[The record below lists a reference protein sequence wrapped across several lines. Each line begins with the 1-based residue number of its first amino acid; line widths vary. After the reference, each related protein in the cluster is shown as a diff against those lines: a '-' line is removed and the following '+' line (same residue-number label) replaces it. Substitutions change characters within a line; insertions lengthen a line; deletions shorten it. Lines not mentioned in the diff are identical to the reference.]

1 MRHLATRA
9 VATALLLLLAA
20 ATDLRSA
27 VVLFHKSNAG
37 GEVVA
42 HPAAESKKALAVDLS
57 ALSGTNRLGV
67 AAERLAPGHYRV
79 TLLTRL
85 HQPAADDDLSRL
97 NLELTLNGSP
107 KGVAARRQLAWTQFN
122 SATNRFTP
130 IELEL
135 TVTTPFA
142 PTFDFAWQQAAVSTK
157 VRAKP
162 IRSIKIPT
170 SPDSPGGSSKK
181 KKNDD
186 DLIAELAVDSKGI
199 PLSAVDYPAL
209 IVERATIEPVSR
221 SQWLEAVHPR
231 FVHIYPAQENPI
243 EVSVR
248 NFENRAVTATVELEI
263 RAGLEEQ
270 LHTAS
275 QQITLAANGTNT
287 CRFPWTAGQ
296 REFGHEARVRLV
308 VDGQSVHTAS
318 DFFSVSFPVWKTA
331 IQGSGF
337 ITWVGREQDFP
348 RHVAANRAHYV
359 NVEEAFSWQPSSW
372 TDLLPEGED
381 WWTGQGSFH
390 NSRAGLETWMGL
402 SHSNGIKMITYLW
415 PTASGPTGL
424 KWARENPDLVAQSG
438 VGWGGEFFDVED
450 LRLHD
455 VTAADHRLWRLRSG
469 IWNYVGVDRGL
480 LRGLDAGFDQV
491 IASAKKFG
499 WDGVRFDT
507 PPSWG
512 AMDAAEL
519 HADFRGANAE
529 ALMQKLVP
537 EYFAQTT
544 GQWSAEAVSTRNIR
558 YARHKLRGA
567 LPQFAIS
574 SNWGMD
580 LTTANPVQRKI
591 YDESCVDGGQ
601 IMDEAIRLTALSPW
615 TNYARRIQTQV
626 ADTRARGGFH
636 CAVALN
642 GTDALT
648 RAYAQIC
655 VFAGGSH
662 PYGDYGWTQPIP
674 GRYTQFVT
682 RYGEFCWA
690 ADLAPVAAET
700 TGFAVNDDSLWWRE
714 WVRQRALADGRQQWV
729 VHLIT
734 PPPVERVA
742 EVKPATMKPWRRDLT
757 VSRKSAQSPTV
768 WALSAEPTTRA
779 TQLTPRAQGDS
790 FVVEVPEHR
799 QWTTLVWTEAK
810 R

>member
-1 MRHLATRA
+1 MANVSRTTRG
-9 VATALLLLLAA
+9 T
-20 ATDLRSA
+20 T
-27 VVLFHKSNAG
+27 VVLFHKSNPG

-42 HPAAESKKALAVDLS
+42 HPAAESRKALAVDLS
-57 ALSGTNRLGV
+57 AMQGTNRMAV
-67 AAERLAPGHYRV
+67 AAQAIPAGRYRV
-79 TLLTRL
+79 TWLARL
-85 HQPAADDDLSRL
+85 HQPAADDDLARL
-97 NLELTLNGSP
+97 SLEIAMNGGA
-107 KGVAARRQLAWTQFN
+107 KGPSVRRPLVWTQFN

-130 IELEL
+130 IEMEF
-135 TVTTPFA
+135 TATAPFT
-142 PTFDFAWQQAAVSTK
+142 PTFDLAWQQLAVSTK

-162 IRSIKIPT
+162 IRQIKIPT
-170 SPDSPGGSSKK
+170 TPDGAGGGVKK
-181 KKNDD
+181 KPSADD
-186 DLIAELAVDSKGI
+186 ELIADLATDSRVV
-199 PLSAVDYPAL
+199 PLAAIDYPAL

-221 SQWLEAVHPR
+221 TQWIEEVHPR
-231 FVHIYPAQENPI
+231 FVHIYPVQENPI
-243 EVSVR
+243 AVSVR
-248 NFENRAVTATVELEI
+248 NFENRVVTAMVELEI
-263 RAGLEEQ
+263 RAGLDEQ
-270 LHTAS
+270 LHTVS
-275 QQITLAANGTNT
+275 QQLTLAANEVTQ
-287 CRFPWTAGQ
+287 CRFPWTAGK

-308 VDGQSVHTAS
+308 VNGQPVHTAS
-318 DFFSVSFPVWKTA
+318 EFFSVSFPVWKTA

-372 TDLLPEGED
+372 TDLMPEGED

-390 NSRAGLETWMGL
+390 NSRAGLEQWMGL
-402 SHSNGIKMITYLW
+402 SHANGIKMITYLW
-415 PTASGPTGL
+415 PTASGPSGL

-450 LRLHD
+450 LRLQEI
-455 VTAADHRLWRLRSG
+455 TAADRRLWRLRSG
-469 IWNYVGVDRGL
+469 IWDYVGVDRGL

-529 ALMQKLVP
+529 ALMKKLVP
-537 EYFAQTT
+537 EYFAQTS

-558 YARHKLRGA
+558 YARHKLREA

-601 IMDEAIRLTALSPW
+601 IMDEAIRLTAGSPW

-626 ADTRARGGFH
+626 ADTRQRGGFH

-642 GTDALT
+642 ATDALT

-690 ADLAPVAAET
+690 ADLAPVAADT
-700 TGFAVNDDSLWWRE
+700 TGFAVNDDSLWWRD
-714 WVRQRALADGRQQWV
+714 WVRQRALSDGRQQWV
-729 VHLIT
+729 MQLIT

-742 EVKPATMKPWRRDLT
+742 ELKPATMKPWRRDLS
-757 VSRKSAQSPTV
+757 VSRKTAQPPTV

-779 TQLTPRAQGDS
+779 TPLTPRAQGEG

-799 QWTTLVWTEAK
+799 QWTTLVWTEGM